1 MFAYISFHRKFY
13 MSNSKVKQLKLKGI
27 RLRKD
32 SEDMKNLAS
41 IMPQTFENIEQSSL
55 GKYSTGVPVSFY
67 DLDAM
72 TQGLQRGSLVVIAG
86 RPSMGKTS
94 FAMNLA
100 QNVAKKNKLP
110 VCYFSLE
117 QSREQMSYRFLS
129 MELGIESGRLRTG
142 RLHQDEWGLLGREMK
157 DLDEMPIFI
166 CDKGSIKV
174 KEIFSKSRR
183 IKEKKGL
190 GKLGLI
196 IVDYIQMMDSPNKKS
211 RDKELSKIVLDLK
224 EMAKALD
231 VPVVLMSQLS
241 RDIEKRENCRP
252 MLCDLRETQ
261 GLEAHADV
269 VIMLYR
275 DEYYHPETEERGI
288 AELIV
293 TKHRHGPVGT
303 VKLLFEP
310 QFTRYRNLAA

>member
-1 MFAYISFHRKFY
+1 
-13 MSNSKVKQLKLKGI
+13 MSNSKEKQLKLKGI
-27 RLRKD
+27 RLREE

-41 IMPQTFENIEQSSL
+41 IMPKTFENIEQSSL

-67 DLDAM
+67 DMDAM
-72 TQGLQRGSLVVIAG
+72 TQGLQRGSLIVIAG

-100 QNVAKKNKLP
+100 KNVATKNKLP

-129 MELGIESGRLRTG
+129 MVLGIEIGRLRTG
-142 RLHQDEWGLLGREMK
+142 RLHQDEWGLLGREIE
-157 DLDEMPIFI
+157 DLGEQPIFI
-166 CDKGSIKV
+166 CDKSSIKV
-174 KEIFSKSRR
+174 KEIFSKSRK

-190 GKLGLI
+190 GELGLV
-196 IVDYIQMMDSPNKKS
+196 IVDYIQMMDGPNKKS
-211 RDKELSKIVLDLK
+211 RDKELSKIILDLK
-224 EMAKALD
+224 AMAKALD
-231 VPVVLMSQLS
+231 VPVILMSQLS
-241 RDIEKRENCRP
+241 KDVENRENCRP

-275 DEYYHPETEERGI
+275 EEYYVPETEDRGI
-288 AELIV
+288 TELIF
-293 TKHRHGPVGT
+293 TKHRNGPLGT

>member
-1 MFAYISFHRKFY
+1 MREK
-13 MSNSKVKQLKLKGI
+13 KLKQLKLKGI

-41 IMPQTFENIEQSSL
+41 IMPTTLENIEKSSL
-55 GKYSTGVPVSFY
+55 GRFSTGVPVSFY

-72 TQGLQRGSLVVIAG
+72 TQGFQRGHVIVIAG

-94 FAMNLA
+94 LAMNIA
-100 QNVAKKNKLP
+100 NNVAKTNKLP

-117 QSREQMSYRFLS
+117 QSREQLSYRFLS

-142 RLHQDEWGLLGREMK
+142 RLQLDEWDLLGKEIE
-157 DLDEMPIFI
+157 DLGELPIFI

-174 KEIFSKSRR
+174 KRMLSKSKK
-183 IKEKKGL
+183 IKEKVGL
-190 GKLGLI
+190 GELGLVV
-196 IVDYIQMMDSPNKKS
+196 VDYIQMMDGPNKES
-211 RDKELSKIVLDLK
+211 RDKELSKIIVELK

-241 RDIEKRENCRP
+241 RDVERRENNRP
-252 MLCDLRETQ
+252 MLCDLRETE
-261 GLEAHADV
+261 GLESHADV

-275 DEYYHPETEERGI
+275 DEYYEPETEDRGI

-293 TKHRHGPVGT
+293 TKHRNGPIGT

-310 QFTRYRNLAA
+310 QYTRYRNLAA

>member
-1 MFAYISFHRKFY
+1 
-13 MSNSKVKQLKLKGI
+13 MSNSKGKQLKLKGI

-32 SEDMKNLAS
+32 SEDIQKLAS
-41 IMPQTFENIEQSSL
+41 IMPKTYENIEKSSY

-100 QNVAKKNKLP
+100 QNVSKTNKLP

-129 MELGIESGRLRTG
+129 MQLGIESGRLRTG
-142 RLHQDEWGLLGREMK
+142 RIQQEEWGLIGREID
-157 DLDEMPIFI
+157 DLSEVPIFI

-174 KEIFSKSRR
+174 KEMFAKSRK
-183 IKEKKGL
+183 IKEKEGL
-190 GKLGLI
+190 GELGLVV
-196 IVDYIQMMDSPNKKS
+196 VDYIQMMDGPNKES
-211 RDKELSKIVLDLK
+211 RDKELSKIILDLK

-231 VPVVLMSQLS
+231 VPVVLMSQVS
-241 RDIEKRENCRP
+241 SDIEKRENYRP

-275 DEYYHPETEERGI
+275 DEFYHPETEERGI
-288 AELIV
+288 TELIV
-293 TKHRHGPVGT
+293 TKHRNGPLGT

>member
-1 MFAYISFHRKFY
+1 
-13 MSNSKVKQLKLKGI
+13 MSNSKEKQLKLKGI
-27 RLRKD
+27 RIRKD
-32 SEDMKNLAS
+32 SNDMKNLAS
-41 IMPQTFENIEQSSL
+41 IMPTTYENIEKSSI
-55 GKYSTGVPVSFY
+55 GRYSTGVPVSFY

-72 TQGLQRGSLVVIAG
+72 TQGLQRGSLVVFAG

-100 QNVAKKNKLP
+100 QNVAKTNKLP

-129 MELGIESGRLRTG
+129 MGLGIESGRLRTG
-142 RLHQDEWGLLGREMK
+142 RIEQDEWGLIGKEIE
-157 DLDEMPIFI
+157 DIAEVPIFI

-174 KEIFSKSRR
+174 KEILSKSRKV
-183 IKEKKGL
+183 KEKVGL
-190 GKLGLI
+190 GKLGLV
-196 IVDYIQMMDSPNKKS
+196 IVDYIQMMEGPNKES

-231 VPVVLMSQLS
+231 VPVVLMSQVS
-241 RDIEKRENCRP
+241 RDVESRENKRP
-252 MLCDLRETQ
+252 MLCDLRETES
-261 GLEAHADV
+261 LESHADA

-275 DEYYHPETEERGI
+275 DEYYHPETEDRGI

-293 TKHRHGPVGT
+293 TKHRNGPVGT

>member
-1 MFAYISFHRKFY
+1 MRDK
-13 MSNSKVKQLKLKGI
+13 KVKQLKLKGI

-72 TQGLQRGSLVVIAG
+72 TQGLQRGSLVVVAG

-100 QNVAKKNKLP
+100 QNVAKRNKLP

-117 QSREQMSYRFLS
+117 QSREQMSYRCLS
-129 MELGIESGRLRTG
+129 MGLGIESGRLRTG
-142 RLHQDEWGLLGREMK
+142 RLHQDEWGLIGREME
-157 DLDEMPIFI
+157 DLAEVPLFI

-174 KEIFSKSRR
+174 KEMHSKCRK
-183 IKEKKGL
+183 IKKKVGL
-190 GKLGLI
+190 GELGLVV
-196 IVDYIQMMDSPNKKS
+196 VDYIQMMDGPNKES

-275 DEYYHPETEERGI
+275 DEFYHPETEERGI

-293 TKHRHGPVGT
+293 TKHRNGPVGT

>member
-1 MFAYISFHRKFY
+1 M
-13 MSNSKVKQLKLKGI
+13 L
-27 RLRKD
+27 
-32 SEDMKNLAS
+32 
-41 IMPQTFENIEQSSL
+41 
-55 GKYSTGVPVSFY
+55 
-67 DLDAM
+67 
-72 TQGLQRGSLVVIAG
+72 
-86 RPSMGKTS
+86 
-94 FAMNLA
+94 
-100 QNVAKKNKLP
+100 
-110 VCYFSLE
+110 
-117 QSREQMSYRFLS
+117 
-129 MELGIESGRLRTG
+129 
-142 RLHQDEWGLLGREMK
+142 
-157 DLDEMPIFI
+157 
-166 CDKGSIKV
+166 
-174 KEIFSKSRR
+174 SKSRK
-183 IKEKKGL
+183 IKEKEGL
-190 GKLGLI
+190 GQLGLVV
-196 IVDYIQMMDSPNKKS
+196 VDYIQMMDGPNKES

-275 DEYYHPETEERGI
+275 DEYYHPETEDRGI

>member
-1 MFAYISFHRKFY
+1 
-13 MSNSKVKQLKLKGI
+13 MSNSKEKQLKLKGI
-27 RLRKD
+27 RIRKD
-32 SEDMKNLAS
+32 SDDMKNLAS
-41 IMPQTFENIEQSSL
+41 IMPTTYENIEKSSI
-55 GKYSTGVPVSFY
+55 GRYSTGVPVSFY

-72 TQGLQRGSLVVIAG
+72 TQGLQRGSLVVFAG

-100 QNVAKKNKLP
+100 QNVAKTNKLP

-129 MELGIESGRLRTG
+129 MGLGIESGRLRTG
-142 RLHQDEWGLLGREMK
+142 RIEQDEWGLIGKEIE
-157 DLDEMPIFI
+157 DIAEVPIFI

-174 KEIFSKSRR
+174 KEILSKSRKV
-183 IKEKKGL
+183 KEKVGL
-190 GKLGLI
+190 GKLGLV
-196 IVDYIQMMDSPNKKS
+196 IVDYIQMMDGPNKES
-211 RDKELSKIVLDLK
+211 REKELSKIVLDLK

-231 VPVVLMSQLS
+231 VPVVLMSQVSKDVES
-241 RDIEKRENCRP
+241 RVNKRP
-252 MLCDLRETQ
+252 MLCDLRETES
-261 GLEAHADV
+261 LESHADA

-275 DEYYHPETEERGI
+275 DEYYHPETEDRGI

-293 TKHRHGPVGT
+293 TKHRNGPVGT

>member
-1 MFAYISFHRKFY
+1 

-41 IMPQTFENIEQSSL
+41 IMPQTFKNIEQSSL

-72 TQGLQRGSLVVIAG
+72 TQGLQRGSLIVIAG

-94 FAMNLA
+94 FAMNIA
-100 QNVAKKNKLP
+100 KNVAQMNNRP

-117 QSREQMSYRFLS
+117 QSREQMSYRLLS

-142 RLHQDEWGLLGREMK
+142 RLQQDEWDLLGREME
-157 DLDEMPIFI
+157 DLGELPIFM

-174 KEIFSKSRR
+174 KEMLRKCRK
-183 IKEKKGL
+183 IKKKQGL
-190 GKLGLI
+190 GELGLVV
-196 IVDYIQMMDSPNKKS
+196 VDYIQMMDGPNKES

-241 RDIEKRENCRP
+241 RDVEKRKNHRP

-275 DEYYHPETEERGI
+275 DEFYHPETEERGI

-293 TKHRHGPVGT
+293 TKHRNGPIGT

>member
-1 MFAYISFHRKFY
+1 
-13 MSNSKVKQLKLKGI
+13 MSNSKEKQLKLKGI
-27 RLRKD
+27 RIRKD
-32 SEDMKNLAS
+32 SDDMKNLAS
-41 IMPQTFENIEQSSL
+41 IMPTTYENIEKSSI
-55 GKYSTGVPVSFY
+55 GRYSTGVPVSFY

-72 TQGLQRGSLVVIAG
+72 TQGLQRGSLVVFAG

-100 QNVAKKNKLP
+100 QNVAKTNKLP

-129 MELGIESGRLRTG
+129 MGLGIESGRLRTG
-142 RLHQDEWGLLGREMK
+142 RIEQDEWGLIGKEIE
-157 DLDEMPIFI
+157 DIAEVPIFI

-174 KEIFSKSRR
+174 KEILSKSRKV
-183 IKEKKGL
+183 KEKVGL
-190 GKLGLI
+190 GKLGLV
-196 IVDYIQMMDSPNKKS
+196 IVDYIQMMDGPNKES

-231 VPVVLMSQLS
+231 VPVVLMSQVS
-241 RDIEKRENCRP
+241 RDVESRVNKRP
-252 MLCDLRETQ
+252 MLCDLRETES
-261 GLEAHADV
+261 LESHADA

-275 DEYYHPETEERGI
+275 DEYYHPETEDRGI

-293 TKHRHGPVGT
+293 TKHRNGPVGT

>member
-1 MFAYISFHRKFY
+1 MRNK
-13 MSNSKVKQLKLKGI
+13 KVKQLKLKGI

-157 DLDEMPIFI
+157 DIDEMPIFI

-174 KEIFSKSRR
+174 KEIFSKSRK

-224 EMAKALD
+224 AMAKALD

-293 TKHRHGPVGT
+293 TKHRHGPIGT
-303 VKLLFEP
+303 IKLLFEP

>member
-13 MSNSKVKQLKLKGI
+13 MSNSKEKQLKLKGI

-86 RPSMGKTS
+86 RPSKGKTS

-174 KEIFSKSRR
+174 KEMFSKSRK

-190 GKLGLI
+190 GELGLI

-224 EMAKALD
+224 EMAKALE

-269 VIMLYR
+269 VIMIYR
-275 DEYYHPETEERGI
+275 DEYYHPETEDRGI

-293 TKHRHGPVGT
+293 TKHRNGPGGS

>member
-1 MFAYISFHRKFY
+1 
-13 MSNSKVKQLKLKGI
+13 MSNSKEKQLKLKGI
-27 RLRKD
+27 RVKRD

-41 IMPQTFENIEQSSL
+41 TMPLTFENIENSAL

-67 DLDAM
+67 DLDSM
-72 TQGLQRGSLVVIAG
+72 TQGFQRGSLIVIGG

-100 QNVAKKNKLP
+100 TNVAKENKLP

-129 MELGIESGRLRTG
+129 MGLGIESGRLRTG
-142 RLHQDEWGLLGREMK
+142 RLQLEEW
-157 DLDEMPIFI
+157 DLIGKEIDDLTEVPIFI

-174 KEIFSKSRR
+174 KEMLSKSRK

-190 GKLGLI
+190 GELGLV
-196 IVDYIQMMDSPNKKS
+196 IVDYIQMMDGPNKKS

-224 EMAKALD
+224 AMAKALD
-231 VPVVLMSQLS
+231 VPVILMSQLS
-241 RDIEKRENCRP
+241 RDVEKRKNLRP

-261 GLEAHADV
+261 GLESHADV

-275 DEYYHPETEERGI
+275 DEYYFPETSERGI
-288 AELIV
+288 TEVIF
-293 TKHRHGPVGT
+293 TKHRNGPLGT

-310 QFTRYRNLAA
+310 QYTRFRNLAA

>member
-1 MFAYISFHRKFY
+1 
-13 MSNSKVKQLKLKGI
+13 MSNSKEKQLKLKGI
-27 RLRKD
+27 RIRKD
-32 SEDMKNLAS
+32 SDDMKNLAS
-41 IMPQTFENIEQSSL
+41 IMPTTYENIEKSSI
-55 GKYSTGVPVSFY
+55 GRYSTGVPVSFY

-72 TQGLQRGSLVVIAG
+72 TQGLQRGSLVVFAG

-100 QNVAKKNKLP
+100 QNVAKTNKLP

-129 MELGIESGRLRTG
+129 MGLGIESGRLRTG
-142 RLHQDEWGLLGREMK
+142 RIRQDEWGLIGKEIE
-157 DLDEMPIFI
+157 DIAEVPIFI

-174 KEIFSKSRR
+174 KEILSKSRKV
-183 IKEKKGL
+183 KEKVGL
-190 GKLGLI
+190 GKLGLV
-196 IVDYIQMMDSPNKKS
+196 IVDYIQMMDGPNKES
-211 RDKELSKIVLDLK
+211 RDKELSKIILDLK

-231 VPVVLMSQLS
+231 VPVVLMSQVS
-241 RDIEKRENCRP
+241 RDVESRENKRP
-252 MLCDLRETQ
+252 MLCDLRETES
-261 GLEAHADV
+261 LESYADA

-293 TKHRHGPVGT
+293 TKHRNGPVGT

>member
-1 MFAYISFHRKFY
+1 
-13 MSNSKVKQLKLKGI
+13 MSNSKEKQLKLKGI

-41 IMPQTFENIEQSSL
+41 RMPQTFENIEQSSL

-174 KEIFSKSRR
+174 KEIFSKSRK

-224 EMAKALD
+224 EMAKALE

-241 RDIEKRENCRP
+241 RDIERRENCRP

>member
-1 MFAYISFHRKFY
+1 
-13 MSNSKVKQLKLKGI
+13 MSNSKEKQLKLKGI

-32 SEDMKNLAS
+32 SEDMQKLAR
-41 IMPQTFENIEQSSL
+41 IMPKTYENIEKSSH
-55 GKYSTGVPVSFY
+55 GKYSTGVPVSFH

-94 FAMNLA
+94 FAMNIA
-100 QNVAKKNKLP
+100 QNVSKTNKLP

-117 QSREQMSYRFLS
+117 QSKEQMSYRFLA
-129 MELGIESGRLRTG
+129 MQLGIETGRLRTG
-142 RLHQDEWGLLGREMK
+142 RIQQEEWGLIGREID
-157 DLDEMPIFI
+157 DLSEVPIFI

-174 KEIFSKSRR
+174 KEMLSKSRK
-183 IKEKKGL
+183 IKDKEGL
-190 GKLGLI
+190 GKLGLVV
-196 IVDYIQMMDSPNKKS
+196 VDYIQMMDGPNKES
-211 RDKELSKIVLDLK
+211 RDKELTKIVLDLK

-231 VPVVLMSQLS
+231 VPVVLMSQVS
-241 RDIEKRENCRP
+241 RDIEKRENSRP

-275 DEYYHPETEERGI
+275 DEFYHPETEERGI

-293 TKHRHGPVGT
+293 TKHRNGPVGT

-310 QFTRYRNLAA
+310 QFTRYRNIAA

>member
-1 MFAYISFHRKFY
+1 
-13 MSNSKVKQLKLKGI
+13 MSNSEEKQLKLKGI
-27 RLRKD
+27 RIKRD
-32 SEDMKNLAS
+32 SDDIKNLAS
-41 IMPQTFENIEQSSL
+41 IMPTTYENIEKSSI
-55 GKYSTGVPVSFY
+55 GRYSTGVPVSFY

-72 TQGLQRGSLVVIAG
+72 TQGLQRGSLVVFAG

-100 QNVAKKNKLP
+100 QNVAKTNKLP

-129 MELGIESGRLRTG
+129 MGLGIESGRLRTG
-142 RLHQDEWGLLGREMK
+142 RIQQDEWGLIGKEIE
-157 DLDEMPIFI
+157 DIAEVPIFI

-174 KEIFSKSRR
+174 KEILSKSRKV
-183 IKEKKGL
+183 KEKVGL
-190 GKLGLI
+190 GKLGLV
-196 IVDYIQMMDSPNKKS
+196 IVDYIQMMDGPNKES

-231 VPVVLMSQLS
+231 VPVVLMSEVS
-241 RDIEKRENCRP
+241 RDVESRENKRP
-252 MLCDLRETQ
+252 MLCDLRETES
-261 GLEAHADV
+261 LENHADA

-293 TKHRHGPVGT
+293 TKHRNGPVGT

>member
-1 MFAYISFHRKFY
+1 
-13 MSNSKVKQLKLKGI
+13 MSNSKEKQLKLKGI
-27 RLRKD
+27 RLKRD

-41 IMPQTFENIEQSSL
+41 TMPLTFENIEKSSL

-67 DLDAM
+67 DLDSM
-72 TQGLQRGSLVVIAG
+72 TQGFQRGSLIVIGG

-100 QNVAKKNKLP
+100 TNVAKANKLP

-129 MELGIESGRLRTG
+129 MGLGIESGRLRTG
-142 RLHQDEWGLLGREMK
+142 RLQQDEWSLIGKEVE
-157 DLDEMPIFI
+157 DLAGVPIFI

-174 KEIFSKSRR
+174 KEILAKSKK
-183 IKEKKGL
+183 IKENEGL
-190 GKLGLI
+190 GELGLI
-196 IVDYIQMMDSPNKKS
+196 VVDYIQMMDGPNKES

-224 EMAKALD
+224 EMAKVLD

-241 RDIEKRENCRP
+241 RDIEKRENYRP
-252 MLCDLRETQ
+252 MLSDLRETQ
-261 GLEAHADV
+261 GLEAHSDV

-293 TKHRHGPVGT
+293 TKHRNGPVGT

-310 QFTRYRNLAA
+310 QYTRYRNLAA

>member
-1 MFAYISFHRKFY
+1 MFAYMRFHRKFR
-13 MSNSKVKQLKLKGI
+13 MSNSKEKQLKLKGI
-27 RLRKD
+27 RVRKD
-32 SEDMKNLAS
+32 SDDMKNLAS
-41 IMPQTFENIEQSSL
+41 IMPTTFENIEKSSF

-72 TQGLQRGSLVVIAG
+72 TQGLQRGSLVVVAG

-100 QNVAKKNKLP
+100 QNVAKRNKLP

-142 RLHQDEWGLLGREMK
+142 RLQQDEWGLIGKEIE
-157 DLDEMPIFI
+157 DLSEIPIFI

-174 KEIFSKSRR
+174 KDIFSKCRK
-183 IKEKKGL
+183 IKNKQGL
-190 GKLGLI
+190 GKLGLVV
-196 IVDYIQMMDSPNKKS
+196 VDYIQMMDGPNK
-211 RDKELSKIVLDLK
+211 D
-224 EMAKALD
+224 
-231 VPVVLMSQLS
+231 S

-275 DEYYHPETEERGI
+275 DEFYHPETEERGI

-293 TKHRHGPVGT
+293 TKHRNGPVGT

-310 QFTRYRNLAA
+310 QYTRYRNLAA

>member
-1 MFAYISFHRKFY
+1 MR
-13 MSNSKVKQLKLKGI
+13 NSKVKQLKLKGI

-41 IMPQTFENIEQSSL
+41 IMPQTFKNIEQSCL
-55 GKYSTGVPVSFY
+55 GKYTTGVPVGFY

-72 TQGLQRGSLVVIAG
+72 TQGLQRGSLIVIAG

-94 FAMNLA
+94 FAINIA
-100 QNVAKKNKLP
+100 KNVAQMNKLP

-117 QSREQMSYRFLS
+117 LSKEQMSYRLLS

-142 RLHQDEWGLLGREMK
+142 RLQQDEWGLLGREME
-157 DLDEMPIFI
+157 DLGELPIFM
-166 CDKGSIKV
+166 CDKGSINV
-174 KEIFSKSRR
+174 KEMLRKCRK
-183 IKEKKGL
+183 IKKKQGL
-190 GKLGLI
+190 GELGLVV
-196 IVDYIQMMDSPNKKS
+196 VDYIQMMDGPNKES

-224 EMAKALD
+224 AMAKALD

-275 DEYYHPETEERGI
+275 DEFYHPETEERGI

-293 TKHRHGPVGT
+293 TKHRNGPIGT

>member
-1 MFAYISFHRKFY
+1 MI
-13 MSNSKVKQLKLKGI
+13 NSKEKQLKLKGI
-27 RLRKD
+27 RIRKD
-32 SEDMKNLAS
+32 SEDIKNLAS
-41 IMPQTFENIEQSSL
+41 IMPITYENIEKSSI
-55 GKYSTGVPVSFY
+55 GRYSTGVPVSFD

-72 TQGLQRGSLVVIAG
+72 TQGLQRGSLIVVAG

-100 QNVAKKNKLP
+100 QNVAKRNKLP

-129 MELGIESGRLRTG
+129 MGLGIELGRLRTG
-142 RLHQDEWGLLGREMK
+142 RLQQNEWGLLAKEK
-157 DLDEMPIFI
+157 EDLAEVPIFI

-174 KEIFSKSRR
+174 KEILSKSKK
-183 IKEKKGL
+183 IKEKVGL
-190 GKLGLI
+190 GELGLV
-196 IVDYIQMMDSPNKKS
+196 IVDYIQMMDGPNKES

-224 EMAKALD
+224 DMAKALD

-293 TKHRHGPVGT
+293 TKHRNGPVGT

-310 QFTRYRNLAA
+310 QFTRYRNLD

>member
-1 MFAYISFHRKFY
+1 

-55 GKYSTGVPVSFY
+55 GKFSTGVPVSFY

-72 TQGLQRGSLVVIAG
+72 TQGLQRGALVVIAG

-174 KEIFSKSRR
+174 KEIFSKSRK

-196 IVDYIQMMDSPNKKS
+196 IVDYIQMMDGPNKES

>member
-1 MFAYISFHRKFY
+1 MI
-13 MSNSKVKQLKLKGI
+13 NSKEKQLKLKGI
-27 RLRKD
+27 RIRKD
-32 SEDMKNLAS
+32 SEDIKNLAS
-41 IMPQTFENIEQSSL
+41 IMPITYENIEKSSI
-55 GKYSTGVPVSFY
+55 GRYSTGVPVSFD

-72 TQGLQRGSLVVIAG
+72 TQGLQRGSLIVVAG

-100 QNVAKKNKLP
+100 QNVAKRNKLP

-129 MELGIESGRLRTG
+129 MGLGIESGRLRTG
-142 RLHQDEWGLLGREMK
+142 RLQQNEWGLLAKEK
-157 DLDEMPIFI
+157 EDLAEIPIFI

-174 KEIFSKSRR
+174 KEILSKSKK
-183 IKEKKGL
+183 IKERVGL
-190 GKLGLI
+190 GELGLV
-196 IVDYIQMMDSPNKKS
+196 IVDYIQMMDGPNKES

-252 MLCDLRETQ
+252 MLCDLRETE

-293 TKHRHGPVGT
+293 TKHRNGPVGT

-310 QFTRYRNLAA
+310 QFTRYRNLD

>member
-1 MFAYISFHRKFY
+1 
-13 MSNSKVKQLKLKGI
+13 MSNSKEKQLKLKGI
-27 RLRKD
+27 RVKRD

-41 IMPQTFENIEQSSL
+41 TMPLTFENIEKSAL

-67 DLDAM
+67 DLDSM
-72 TQGLQRGSLVVIAG
+72 TQGFQRGSLIVIGG

-100 QNVAKKNKLP
+100 TNVAKENKLP

-129 MELGIESGRLRTG
+129 MGLGIESGRLRTG
-142 RLHQDEWGLLGREMK
+142 RLQLEEW
-157 DLDEMPIFI
+157 DLIGKEIDDLTEVPIFI
-166 CDKGSIKV
+166 CDKGSIRV
-174 KEIFSKSRR
+174 KEMLSKSRK
-183 IKEKKGL
+183 IKESEGL
-190 GKLGLI
+190 GELGLI
-196 IVDYIQMMDSPNKKS
+196 VVDYIQMMDGPNKES

-241 RDIEKRENCRP
+241 RDIEKRENFRP
-252 MLCDLRETQ
+252 MLCDLRETE

-293 TKHRHGPVGT
+293 TKHRNGPVGT

-310 QFTRYRNLAA
+310 QYTRYRNLAA

>member
-1 MFAYISFHRKFY
+1 MFAYIRFHRKFR
-13 MSNSKVKQLKLKGI
+13 MRNFKEKQLKFRGNRI
-27 RLRKD
+27 RKE

-41 IMPQTFENIEQSSL
+41 ILPTTFENIEKSSY
-55 GKYSTGVPVSFY
+55 GKFSTGLPVSFD

-72 TQGLQRGSLVVIAG
+72 TQGFQRGSLIVIGG

-100 QNVAKKNKLP
+100 QNVAKRNKLP

-129 MELGIESGRLRTG
+129 MGLGIESGRLRTG
-142 RLHQDEWGLLGREMK
+142 RLQQNEWGLLAKEK
-157 DLDEMPIFI
+157 EDLAEVPIFI

-174 KEIFSKSRR
+174 KEILSKSKK
-183 IKEKKGL
+183 IKEKVGL
-190 GKLGLI
+190 GELGLV
-196 IVDYIQMMDSPNKKS
+196 IVDYIQMMDGPNKES

-293 TKHRHGPVGT
+293 TKHRNGPVGT

-310 QFTRYRNLAA
+310 QFTRYRNLD

>member
-1 MFAYISFHRKFY
+1 MSISKE
-13 MSNSKVKQLKLKGI
+13 KQLKLKGI
-27 RLRKD
+27 RIRKD
-32 SEDMKNLAS
+32 SKDMKNLAS
-41 IMPQTFENIEQSSL
+41 IMPTTFENIEKSSY
-55 GKYSTGVPVSFY
+55 GKFSTGLPVSFD

-72 TQGLQRGSLVVIAG
+72 TQGFQRGSLIVIGG

-100 QNVAKKNKLP
+100 TNVAKANKLP

-142 RLHQDEWGLLGREMK
+142 RLQQDEWSLIGKEVE
-157 DLDEMPIFI
+157 DLAEVPIFI

-174 KEIFSKSRR
+174 KEILTKSKK
-183 IKEKKGL
+183 IKENEGL
-190 GKLGLI
+190 GELGLI
-196 IVDYIQMMDSPNKKS
+196 VVDYIQMMDGPNKES

-224 EMAKALD
+224 EMAKVLD
-231 VPVVLMSQLS
+231 VPVLLMSQLS
-241 RDIEKRENCRP
+241 RDIEKRENYRP
-252 MLCDLRETQ
+252 MLSDLRETQ
-261 GLEAHADV
+261 GLEAHSDI

-293 TKHRHGPVGT
+293 TKHRNGPVGT

>member
-1 MFAYISFHRKFY
+1 
-13 MSNSKVKQLKLKGI
+13 MSNSKEKQLKLKGI
-27 RLRKD
+27 RIRKD
-32 SEDMKNLAS
+32 SDDMKNLAS
-41 IMPQTFENIEQSSL
+41 IMPTTYENIEKSSI
-55 GKYSTGVPVSFY
+55 GRYSTGVPVSFY

-72 TQGLQRGSLVVIAG
+72 TQGLQRGSLVVFAG

-100 QNVAKKNKLP
+100 QNVAKTNKLP

-129 MELGIESGRLRTG
+129 MGLGIESGRLRTG
-142 RLHQDEWGLLGREMK
+142 RIQQDEWGLIGKEIK
-157 DLDEMPIFI
+157 DIAEVPIFI

-174 KEIFSKSRR
+174 KEILSKSRKV
-183 IKEKKGL
+183 KENVGL
-190 GKLGLI
+190 GKLGLV
-196 IVDYIQMMDSPNKKS
+196 IVDYIQMMDGPNKES

-231 VPVVLMSQLS
+231 VPVVLMSQVS
-241 RDIEKRENCRP
+241 RDVESRENKRP
-252 MLCDLRETQ
+252 MLCDLRETES
-261 GLEAHADV
+261 LESHADA

-275 DEYYHPETEERGI
+275 DEYYHPETEDRGI

-293 TKHRHGPVGT
+293 TKHRNGPVGT

>member
-1 MFAYISFHRKFY
+1 

-32 SEDMKNLAS
+32 SEDMKNLSS
-41 IMPQTFENIEQSSL
+41 IMPQTFKNIEQSSL
-55 GKYSTGVPVSFY
+55 GRYSTGVPGLFH

-72 TQGLQRGSLVVIAG
+72 TQGLQRGSLIVIAG

-100 QNVAKKNKLP
+100 RNVAEAHKLP

-117 QSREQMSYRFLS
+117 QSKEQMSYRFLS

-142 RLHQDEWGLLGREMK
+142 RLRHDEWDLLGREMK
-157 DLDEMPIFI
+157 DLDELPIFI

-174 KEIFSKSRR
+174 KQIFSKSRK

-190 GKLGLI
+190 GELGLI
-196 IVDYIQMMDSPNKKS
+196 IVDYIQMMDGPNKKS

-241 RDIEKRENCRP
+241 RDVEKRKHHRP

-275 DEYYHPETEERGI
+275 DEFYHPETEDRGI

-293 TKHRHGPVGT
+293 TKHRHGPIGT
-303 VKLLFEP
+303 IKLLFEP

>member
-1 MFAYISFHRKFY
+1 

-142 RLHQDEWGLLGREMK
+142 RLHQDEWGLIGREMK
-157 DLDEMPIFI
+157 NLDEMPIFI

-174 KEIFSKSRR
+174 KEIFSKSRK

-211 RDKELSKIVLDLK
+211 RDKELSKIVVDLK

-275 DEYYHPETEERGI
+275 DEYYDPETEDRGI

>member
-1 MFAYISFHRKFY
+1 
-13 MSNSKVKQLKLKGI
+13 MSNSKEKQLKLKGI

-32 SEDMKNLAS
+32 SDDMKSLAR
-41 IMPQTFENIEQSSL
+41 IMPTTFENIEKSSI
-55 GKYSTGVPVSFY
+55 GRYSTGVPVSFY

-72 TQGLQRGSLVVIAG
+72 TQGLQRGSLVVFAG

-100 QNVAKKNKLP
+100 QNVAKTNKLP

-129 MELGIESGRLRTG
+129 MGLGIESGRLRTG
-142 RLHQDEWGLLGREMK
+142 RIQQEEWGLIGREID
-157 DLDEMPIFI
+157 DLLEVPIFI

-174 KEIFSKSRR
+174 KEMLSKSRKV
-183 IKEKKGL
+183 KEKVGL
-190 GKLGLI
+190 GKLGLVV
-196 IVDYIQMMDSPNKKS
+196 VDYIQMMDGPNKES

-231 VPVVLMSQLS
+231 VPVVLMSQVS
-241 RDIEKRENCRP
+241 RDVESRENKRP
-252 MLCDLRETQ
+252 MLCDLRETES
-261 GLEAHADV
+261 LESHADA

-293 TKHRHGPVGT
+293 TKHRNGPVGT

>member
-1 MFAYISFHRKFY
+1 MFAYMRFHRKFR
-13 MSNSKVKQLKLKGI
+13 MSNSKEKQLKLKGI

-142 RLHQDEWGLLGREMK
+142 RLRPDEWNLLGREMK
-157 DLDEMPIFI
+157 DLDDLPIFI

-174 KEIFSKSRR
+174 KQIFSKSKKISER
-183 IKEKKGL
+183 IL
-190 GKLGLI
+190 
-196 IVDYIQMMDSPNKKS
+196 SP
-211 RDKELSKIVLDLK
+211 
-224 EMAKALD
+224 
-231 VPVVLMSQLS
+231 
-241 RDIEKRENCRP
+241 
-252 MLCDLRETQ
+252 
-261 GLEAHADV
+261 
-269 VIMLYR
+269 
-275 DEYYHPETEERGI
+275 
-288 AELIV
+288 
-293 TKHRHGPVGT
+293 
-303 VKLLFEP
+303 
-310 QFTRYRNLAA
+310 

>member
-1 MFAYISFHRKFY
+1 

-72 TQGLQRGSLVVIAG
+72 TQGLQRGSLVVVAG

-100 QNVAKKNKLP
+100 QNVAKRNKLP

-142 RLHQDEWGLLGREMK
+142 RLQQDEWGMIGKEIN
-157 DLDEMPIFI
+157 DLAEVPIYM

-174 KEIFSKSRR
+174 KEIFSKSRK
-183 IKEKKGL
+183 IKEKQGL
-190 GKLGLI
+190 G
-196 IVDYIQMMDSPNKKS
+196 
-211 RDKELSKIVLDLK
+211 EL
-224 EMAKALD
+224 
-231 VPVVLMSQLS
+231 
-241 RDIEKRENCRP
+241 
-252 MLCDLRETQ
+252 
-261 GLEAHADV
+261 
-269 VIMLYR
+269 
-275 DEYYHPETEERGI
+275 
-288 AELIV
+288 
-293 TKHRHGPVGT
+293 
-303 VKLLFEP
+303 
-310 QFTRYRNLAA
+310 